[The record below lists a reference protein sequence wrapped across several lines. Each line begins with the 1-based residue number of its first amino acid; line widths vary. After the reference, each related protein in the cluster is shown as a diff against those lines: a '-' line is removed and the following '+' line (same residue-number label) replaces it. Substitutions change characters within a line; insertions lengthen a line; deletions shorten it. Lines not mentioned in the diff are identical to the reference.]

1 MRNSLLLI
9 ATGLMSS
16 TSAFAV
22 QRDTEADALRHKK
35 LESTPIY
42 GELYQSLTFDGE
54 WSSVCPGQVFRYKG
68 EFDRN
73 YAAWVDCFGDVIV
86 GYYDN
91 ITGESSM
98 NTVIDHKRVD
108 TKNNIVSLT
117 YAGDGSMILYVGKV
131 GTKKLS
137 VYLSE
142 KENISKWEKTTF
154 KTDVSVDKLSACNIG
169 AQSMVSV
176 LGDGKVSVWSNQ
188 KGLVKKVAEMNV
200 TGKQELFKIQALNE
214 KVYLTLNNEMFVC
227 EGEIKPVAELG
238 SAMIASDFI
247 PTSEGYMGV
256 SKSEKGLT
264 VSKINNGKVKSYNI
278 KTDSVCG
285 SPVID
290 MDDAKQIYFTK
301 TVNGISEVYKAVNKR
316 GTKWTVEAVTENSPF
331 NNRDVVAVQNS
342 AEEMPVQFMWLQE
355 SLKDVKVN
363 TLSSVKM
370 NIFQPQITD
379 ITSPEQ
385 IRILMKKVADW
396 QLGRSYIDKH
406 KNDWQWGAFYT
417 GLMAAHERLQSP
429 FYWNEM
435 MNLGQYYDWA
445 LLKDQLHADRLLVC
459 DLYLYMYEHSGKKN
473 DYMIKPTKYAMDL
486 HTSRKAK
493 IDPRFK
499 DSDYKMEWWS
509 WADALYMA
517 PISFFEYTRV
527 TGDKS
532 ASEFAY
538 RQWNAVEDYL
548 YSKEDSLFY
557 RDDRYFTA
565 KSTHGKKVFW
575 ARGNGWVLGSMPRI
589 MDSLPKDSEYRKH
602 YEKLFKEMAAKIKN
616 IQMPEGL
623 WTCSL
628 YDPEELNIGESS
640 GSGFFGYALAWGINN
655 GLLDKAEYEEAL
667 MKAWKGM
674 TNNVTPYGKLGY
686 VQQIAGDPYPFFY
699 HQYHTYASGAFLLFA
714 NEMIKYF
721 ENK

>member
-1 MRNSLLLI
+1 
-9 ATGLMSS
+9 
-16 TSAFAV
+16 
-22 QRDTEADALRHKK
+22 
-35 LESTPIY
+35 
-42 GELYQSLTFDGE
+42 
-54 WSSVCPGQVFRYKG
+54 
-68 EFDRN
+68 
-73 YAAWVDCFGDVIV
+73 
-86 GYYDN
+86 
-91 ITGESSM
+91 
-98 NTVIDHKRVD
+98 
-108 TKNNIVSLT
+108 
-117 YAGDGSMILYVGKV
+117 
-131 GTKKLS
+131 
-137 VYLSE
+137 
-142 KENISKWEKTTF
+142 
-154 KTDVSVDKLSACNIG
+154 
-169 AQSMVSV
+169 MVAV
-176 LGDGKVSVWSNQ
+176 LGQGNVSVWSNQ
-188 KGLVKKVAEMNV
+188 KGLVKKVSEINV
-200 TGKQELFKIQALNE
+200 KGNTDLFKIQSFNE
-214 KVYLTLNNEMFVC
+214 KVYLSLNNEMYVC
-227 EGEIKPVAELG
+227 EGEIKPAAELG
-238 SAMIASDFI
+238 DAVAVSDFV
-247 PTSEGYMGV
+247 PTVDGFMAVG
-256 SKSEKGLT
+256 KSDKGLT
-264 VSKINNGKVKSYNI
+264 ISKINNGKVKSYSI

-285 SPVID
+285 NPVID
-290 MDDAKQIYFTK
+290 MDDAKNIYFTK

-316 GTKWTVEAVTENSPF
+316 GTRWTVEAVTENSPF

-342 AEEMPVQFMWLQE
+342 SSEMPVQFMWNQE

-370 NIFQPQITD
+370 NIFQPKVTD

-385 IRILMKKVADW
+385 IKVLMKKVADW
-396 QLGRSYIDKH
+396 TLGRSYIDKH

-417 GLMAAHERLQSP
+417 GLMAVHERLQSP

-445 LLKDQLHADRLLVC
+445 LLPDQLHADRLLVC
-459 DLYLYMYEHSGKKN
+459 DLYLYMYEHSGKKH
-473 DYMIKPTKYAMDL
+473 DYMVKPTKYAMDL

-493 IDPRFK
+493 IDPHFK
-499 DSDYKMEWWS
+499 GSEYKMEWWS

-517 PISFFEYTRV
+517 PISFYEYTRV
-527 TGDKS
+527 TEDK
-532 ASEFAY
+532 AAADFAY
-538 RQWNAVEDYL
+538 KQWNVVEDYL

-565 KSTHGKKVFW
+565 KSTNGKKVFW

-602 YEKLFKEMAAKIKN
+602 YEKLFKEMVAKIKN

-674 TNNVTPYGKLGY
+674 TNNVTDFGRLGY

>member
-1 MRNSLLLI
+1 MKKSLLI
-9 ATGLMSS
+9 VSGLLLS
-16 TSAFAV
+16 TSVFPF
-22 QRDTEADALRHKK
+22 QRETEADALKHKVM
-35 LESTPIY
+35 ESTPLY
-42 GELYQSLTFDGE
+42 GELYQSLTFDGG
-54 WSSVCPGQVFRYKG
+54 WNSSSPGQSFRLKKM
-68 EFDRN
+68 FDRN
-73 YAAWVDCFGDVIV
+73 YAAWIDCFGDLVV

-91 ITGESSM
+91 ITKESSM
-98 NTVIDHKRVD
+98 SVVIDNKKIR
-108 TKNNIVSLT
+108 TSNTLLSLT
-117 YAGDGSMILYVGKV
+117 WNQDGNLFLYIA
-131 GTKKLS
+131 
-137 VYLSE
+137 E
-142 KENISKWEKTTF
+142 KGINKISLFVSKPENIHSWEKTDF
-154 KTDVSVDKLSACNIG
+154 INDFNVEMISSCNKGSQNIFAVTG
-169 AQSMVSV
+169 H
-176 LGDGKVSVWSNQ
+176 GKVSVWNNINGKMNKVSDMNVSDNAELF
-188 KGLVKKVAEMNV
+188 KLNNLSGEIYLTFNNIVYSCDKAFNKVAELDNSHV
-200 TGKQELFKIQALNE
+200 VN
-214 KVYLTLNNEMFVC
+214 
-227 EGEIKPVAELG
+227 
-238 SAMIASDFI
+238 DFI
-247 PTSEGYMGV
+247 PTSNGFIAV
-256 SKSEKGLT
+256 SKNENGLI
-264 VSKINNGKVKSYNI
+264 VSKVNKGKIKTHNI
-278 KTDSVCG
+278 KADSVCG
-285 SPVID
+285 NVVID
-290 MDDAKQIYFTK
+290 PDDAKNIYFTRK
-301 TVNGISEVYKAVNKR
+301 INGISEVFKAVNKR
-316 GTKWTVEAVTENSPF
+316 GTKWSVEAVTENSPF
-331 NNRDVVAVQNS
+331 NNRDIVAVVNTNEGSQ
-342 AEEMPVQFMWLQE
+342 VQFLWLQE

-363 TLSSVKM
+363 ILSSVKM

-385 IRILMKKVADW
+385 IKILMKKVADW

-473 DYMIKPTKYAMDL
+473 DYMIKPTKYVMDL

-499 DSDYKMEWWS
+499 DSDYNMEWWS

-517 PISFFEYTRV
+517 PISFYEYSRI

-532 ASEFAY
+532 AAAFAY
-538 RQWNAVEDYL
+538 KQWNVVEDYL
-548 YSKEDSLFY
+548 YSKDDSLFY

-565 KSTHGKKVFW
+565 RSTNGKKVFW
-575 ARGNGWVLGSMPRI
+575 ARGNGWVFGSMPRI

-602 YEKLFKEMAAKIKN
+602 YEDLFKEMAAKIKN
-616 IQMPEGL
+616 IQMPYGL

-628 YDPEELNIGESS
+628 YDPDELNIGESS

-667 MKAWKGM
+667 MKAWKGL
-674 TNNVTPYGKLGY
+674 TNNVTPFGRLGY

>member
-9 ATGLMSS
+9 ASGLMFASS
-16 TSAFAV
+16 AIAV

-42 GELYQSLTFDGE
+42 GELYQSLAFDGG
-54 WSSVCPGQVFRYKG
+54 WSSLCPGQAFRYKG
-68 EFDRN
+68 QFDRN
-73 YAAWVDCFGDVIV
+73 YAAWIDCFGDVVV

-91 ITGESSM
+91 VTGESSM
-98 NTVIDHKRVD
+98 YPVIDHKNVKTD
-108 TKNNIVSLT
+108 NSIVSLT
-117 YAGDGSMILYVGKV
+117 YSGDGTLVLYVGKV
-131 GTKKLS
+131 GAKKLS
-137 VYLSE
+137 VYVSE
-142 KENISKWEKTTF
+142 PENINKWDRTTF
-154 KTDVSVDKLSACNIG
+154 KTGVKIEKLSACSVG
-169 AQSMVSV
+169 MKSMVAV
-176 LGDGKVSVWSNQ
+176 CGGNKVSVWSNQ
-188 KGLVKKVAEMNV
+188 KGLVKKVSEMNINEE
-200 TGKQELFKIQALNE
+200 QDNFKIHSLNG
-214 KVYLTLNNEMFVC
+214 KVFLSLNNVMYVC
-227 EGEIKPVAELG
+227 EEEISLVADIE
-238 SAMIASDFI
+238 SAETVSDFV
-247 PTSEGYMGV
+247 PTSEGYMAV

-264 VSKINNGKVKSYNI
+264 VSKINNGKVKSYSI
-278 KTDSVCG
+278 KVDSVCG
-285 SPVID
+285 NPVID
-290 MDDAKQIYFTK
+290 TDDAKKIYFTK
-301 TVNGISEVYKAVNKR
+301 TVNGISEVYKAENKR
-316 GTKWTVEAVTENSPF
+316 GTKWTVEPVTENSPF

-342 AEEMPVQFMWLQE
+342 TDEMPVQFMWMQE

-396 QLGRSYIDKH
+396 QLGRSYIDKA
-406 KNDWQWGAFYT
+406 KSDWQWGAFYT

-435 MNLGQYYDWA
+435 MNVGQYYDWA
-445 LLKDQLHADRLLVC
+445 LLKDQFHADRLLVC
-459 DLYLYMYEHSGKKN
+459 DLYLYVYEHSGKKHN
-473 DYMIKPTKYAMDL
+473 YMIKPTKYAMDL

-499 DSDYKMEWWS
+499 GSDYKMEWWS

-517 PISFFEYTRV
+517 PISFFEYSRI
-527 TGDKS
+527 TGQKAAAD
-532 ASEFAY
+532 FAY
-538 RQWNAVEDYL
+538 KQWNVVEDYL

-667 MKAWKGM
+667 MKAWNGM

>member
-1 MRNSLLLI
+1 MRNSLLLL
-9 ATGLMSS
+9 ASGLIFS

-42 GELYQSLTFDGE
+42 GELYQSLTFDGG
-54 WSSVCPGQVFRYKG
+54 WSSVCPGQTFRYKG
-68 EFDRN
+68 QFDRN
-73 YAAWVDCFGDVIV
+73 YAAWIDCFGDVIV

-91 ITGESSM
+91 ATGESSM
-98 NTVIDHKRVD
+98 YAVIDHKNVRTD
-108 TKNNIVSLT
+108 NSIVSLT
-117 YAGDGSMILYVGKV
+117 YAGDGSLILYVGKV
-131 GTKKLS
+131 GSKKLS
-137 VYLSE
+137 VYVSE
-142 KENISKWEKTTF
+142 KENINKWEKTTF
-154 KTDVSVDKLSACNIG
+154 KTDVKVERLSACNAG
-169 AQSMVSV
+169 AQSMVAV
-176 LGDGKVSVWSNQ
+176 LGQGNVSVWSNQ
-188 KGLVKKVAEMNV
+188 KGLVKKVSEINV
-200 TGKQELFKIQALNE
+200 KGNTDLFKIQSFND
-214 KVYLTLNNEMFVC
+214 KVYLSLNNEMYVC
-227 EGEIKPVAELG
+227 EGEIKPAAELG
-238 SAMIASDFI
+238 DAVAVSDFV
-247 PTSEGYMGV
+247 PTADGFMAVG
-256 SKSEKGLT
+256 KSDKGLT
-264 VSKINNGKVKSYNI
+264 ISKINNGKVKSYSI

-285 SPVID
+285 NPVID
-290 MDDAKQIYFTK
+290 MDDAKNIYFTK

-316 GTKWTVEAVTENSPF
+316 GTRWTVEAVTENSPF

-342 AEEMPVQFMWLQE
+342 SSEMPVQFMWNQE

-370 NIFQPQITD
+370 NIFQPKVTD

-385 IRILMKKVADW
+385 IKVLMKKVADW
-396 QLGRSYIDKH
+396 TLGRSYIDKH

-445 LLKDQLHADRLLVC
+445 LLPDQLHADRLLVC
-459 DLYLYMYEHSGKKN
+459 DMYLYIYEHSGKKY
-473 DYMIKPTKYAMDL
+473 DYMVKPTKYAMDL

-493 IDPRFK
+493 IDPHFK
-499 DSDYKMEWWS
+499 GSEYKMEWWS

-517 PISFFEYTRV
+517 PISFYEYTRV
-527 TGDKS
+527 TGDK
-532 ASEFAY
+532 AAADFAY
-538 RQWNAVEDYL
+538 KQWNVVEDYL

-565 KSTHGKKVFW
+565 KSTNGKKVFW

-602 YEKLFKEMAAKIKN
+602 YEKLFKEMVAKIKN

-674 TNNVTPYGKLGY
+674 TNNVTDFGRLGY

>member
-1 MRNSLLLI
+1 MKRSLLLI
-9 ATGLMSS
+9 TTGLLLSS
-16 TSAFAV
+16 SAFSV
-22 QRDTEADALRHKK
+22 HRDTEADALRHKK
-35 LESTPIY
+35 LENTPIY
-42 GELYQSLTFDGE
+42 GELYQSLTFDGG
-54 WSSVCPGQVFRYKG
+54 WNSICPGKSFRLKKQY
-68 EFDRN
+68 DRN
-73 YAAWVDCFGDVIV
+73 YAAWIDCFGDVVV

-91 ITGESSM
+91 ITKESSM
-98 NTVIDHKRVD
+98 HVVIDNEKTLTSKTLLSLTWNNDGSLFLYVANEGTEKVSLFVSKPEDINSWEKKCFTCDVKVEMLSSCNKDNQNVFAVIGQGRLSIWSNTGDLISKISDMDVSCKPELFKLNKHEGKIYL
-108 TKNNIVSLT
+108 TFNNIVYSC
-117 YAGDGSMILYVGKV
+117 D
-131 GTKKLS
+131 
-137 VYLSE
+137 
-142 KENISKWEKTTF
+142 KEI
-154 KTDVSVDKLSACNIG
+154 
-169 AQSMVSV
+169 
-176 LGDGKVSVWSNQ
+176 
-188 KGLVKKVAEMNV
+188 KKVAELDNAQTV
-200 TGKQELFKIQALNE
+200 
-214 KVYLTLNNEMFVC
+214 
-227 EGEIKPVAELG
+227 
-238 SAMIASDFI
+238 SDFI
-247 PTSEGYMGV
+247 PALNGFVAV
-256 SKSEKGLT
+256 SKNENGFSI
-264 VSKINNGKVKSYNI
+264 SNIFNGKVKTYNI
-278 KTDSVCG
+278 KSDSICG
-285 SPVID
+285 RIVID
-290 MDDAKQIYFTK
+290 PDDAKNIYFTQM
-301 TVNGISEVYKAVNKR
+301 VNGISEVFKAVNKR
-316 GTKWTVEAVTENSPF
+316 GTKWSVEAVTENSPF
-331 NNRDVVAVQNS
+331 NNRDIVAVENTYIDD
-342 AEEMPVQFMWLQE
+342 PVQFLWLQE
-355 SLKDVKVN
+355 TLKDVKVN

-370 NIFQPQITD
+370 NIIQPQITD

-396 QLGRSYIDKH
+396 QLGRSYIDRH

-445 LLKDQLHADRLLVC
+445 LLKDMLHADRLLVC
-459 DLYLYMYEHSGKKN
+459 DLYLYMYEYSGKKN
-473 DYMIKPTKYAMDL
+473 DFMIKPTKYAMNL

-499 DSDYKMEWWS
+499 GSEYNMEWWS

-517 PISFFEYTRV
+517 PISFYEYTRI
-527 TGDKS
+527 TGDK
-532 ASEFAY
+532 AAADFAFK
-538 RQWNAVEDYL
+538 QWNVVEDYL

-602 YEKLFKEMAAKIKN
+602 YEKLFREMAAKIKN
-616 IQMPEGL
+616 LQMPEGL

-655 GLLDKAEYEEAL
+655 GLLDKDEYGEAM

>member
-1 MRNSLLLI
+1 MKRTLFLLASGLLL
-9 ATGLMSS
+9 SN
-16 TSAFAV
+16 SAFSV

-35 LESTPIY
+35 MESTPIY
-42 GELYQSLTFDGE
+42 GELYQSLTFDGGWNSE
-54 WSSVCPGQVFRYKG
+54 CPGQSFRFKKQ
-68 EFDRN
+68 FDRN
-73 YAAWVDCFGDVIV
+73 YAAWIDCFGDVVV

-91 ITGESSM
+91 TTKESSM
-98 NTVIDHKRVD
+98 YVVIDNKKINSYK
-108 TKNNIVSLT
+108 TLLSLT
-117 YAGDGSMILYVGKV
+117 YNNDGSIVLYLAEK
-131 GTKKLS
+131 GTKRISVFVSKPENINSWDRKNIKTDNKVEMIASSNDISQNIFAVFGEGIVTVWNNSNGLMNKLS
-137 VYLSE
+137 E
-142 KENISKWEKTTF
+142 IN
-154 KTDVSVDKLSACNIG
+154 VSRNAELFKLSRLADKVYMTFNNTVYSC
-169 AQSMVSV
+169 
-176 LGDGKVSVWSNQ
+176 GKDI
-188 KGLVKKVAEMNV
+188 KKVAELDNSSIV
-200 TGKQELFKIQALNE
+200 D
-214 KVYLTLNNEMFVC
+214 
-227 EGEIKPVAELG
+227 
-238 SAMIASDFI
+238 DFI
-247 PTSEGYMGV
+247 PTTEGFFAV
-256 SKSEKGLT
+256 SKNDKGIVL
-264 VSKINNGKVKSYNI
+264 SKINDNKVKNYNI
-278 KTDSVCG
+278 KSDSICG
-285 SPVID
+285 KVVID
-290 MDDAKQIYFTK
+290 PDDSKNIYFTK
-301 TVNGISEVYKAVNKR
+301 YVNGVSEVFKAINKR
-316 GTKWTVEAVTENSPF
+316 GSKWNVEAVTENSPF
-331 NNRDVVAVQNS
+331 NNRNIVAVANTDTES
-342 AEEMPVQFMWLQE
+342 PVQFLWLQE
-355 SLKDVKVN
+355 TLKDVKVN

-396 QLGRSYIDKH
+396 QLGRSYIDKQ
-406 KNDWQWGAFYT
+406 KSDWQWGAFYT

-493 IDPRFK
+493 IDPKYK
-499 DSDYKMEWWS
+499 DSSYRNEWWS

-517 PISFFEYTRV
+517 PISFYEYTRI

-532 ASEFAY
+532 AAAFAY
-538 RQWNAVEDYL
+538 KQWNVVEDYL

-565 KSTHGKKVFW
+565 KSTNGKKVFW

-721 ENK
+721 DNK